1 MTTPTPTPF
10 PIFPSVEEAPF
21 SIPGLPGAYV
31 QHPEEVNCLGLG
43 DQGEI
48 FTVLV
53 DDDLLEGVDPGP
65 SRALAPDAPGLP
77 RQDAPDASARP

>member
-1 MTTPTPTPF
+1 MTTPKDPTPTPF
-10 PIFPSVEEAPF
+10 PIFPSVEEPPF

-31 QHPEEVNCLGLG
+31 QPPEEVNCLGLG

-53 DDDLLEGVDPGP
+53 DDDLLEGVDLGP
-65 SRALAPDAPGLP
+65 SQALAP
-77 RQDAPDASARP
+77 DAPDASARP